1 MTNWSWSQ
9 IRDLGIAGS
18 NLGKR
23 KKVNGEGEGGR
34 KVDGE
39 INVSSVSSF
48 FFFLSINYGN
58 CFFNLSNTF
67 LNLKENP

>member
-1 MTNWSWSQ
+1 MTTQRKREREKKKKSRRRRTMTNWSWSQ

-34 KVDGE
+34 KVDGVF
-39 INVSSVSSF
+39 NVSSVSSF
-48 FFFLSINYGN
+48 LFS
-58 CFFNLSNTF
+58 
-67 LNLKENP
+67 EH

>member
-23 KKVNGEGEGGR
+23 KKVNGEGEGEGGR

-48 FFFLSINYGN
+48 FLFS
-58 CFFNLSNTF
+58 
-67 LNLKENP
+67 EH